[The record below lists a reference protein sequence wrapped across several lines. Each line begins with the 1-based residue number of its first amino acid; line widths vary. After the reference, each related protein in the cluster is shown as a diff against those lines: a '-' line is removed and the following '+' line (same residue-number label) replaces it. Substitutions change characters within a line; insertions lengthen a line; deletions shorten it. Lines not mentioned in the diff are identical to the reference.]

1 MSEYLPQR
9 AVLRNGETVLIREI
23 GPDDRR
29 LLAAGFDKLSKQSR
43 YFRFL
48 APHKELSNA
57 ELDKFTEANTDAH
70 FAIGAASVG
79 VDQDMPLGTARF
91 VRVKDTPTDAEFA
104 LTIIDSHQRLGLG
117 SMLLRTLARVAHA
130 RGIKAFVA
138 LIHRDNVGI
147 QKLLECAGGRRLSN
161 GVEAEWR
168 LPLPLAPQPT
178 LSRQPTQIA
187 IPAKAWR
194 KAPR

>member
-57 ELDKFTEANTDAH
+57 ELDKFTETNTDAH

-91 VRVKDTPTDAEFA
+91 VRRLCGNSFDCCPDGHFRRSPSFWRRTFNLAVLMDLVGVQGDISHI
-104 LTIIDSHQRLGLG
+104 LTFRCYIEG
-117 SMLLRTLARVAHA
+117 
-130 RGIKAFVA
+130 
-138 LIHRDNVGI
+138 
-147 QKLLECAGGRRLSN
+147 E
-161 GVEAEWR
+161 
-168 LPLPLAPQPT
+168 
-178 LSRQPTQIA
+178 
-187 IPAKAWR
+187 
-194 KAPR
+194 

>member
-57 ELDKFTEANTDAH
+57 ELDKFTETNTDAH
-70 FAIGAASVG
+70 FCHRCSIGRCGSGHAAR
-79 VDQDMPLGTARF
+79 DRPLCPEA
-91 VRVKDTPTDAEFA
+91 VWK
-104 LTIIDSHQRLGLG
+104 
-117 SMLLRTLARVAHA
+117 
-130 RGIKAFVA
+130 
-138 LIHRDNVGI
+138 LI
-147 QKLLECAGGRRLSN
+147 
-161 GVEAEWR
+161 
-168 LPLPLAPQPT
+168 
-178 LSRQPTQIA
+178 
-187 IPAKAWR
+187 
-194 KAPR
+194 